1 VACRGPAD
9 RVFRLSPPRRFQ
21 TLNSL
26 LEKTPAELR
35 QAFAA
40 DGLEGYR
47 AGQVLRWVY
56 GRGLRDFEDMS
67 NLSGEMRKQL
77 AGEWS
82 TRALEL
88 DTEVC
93 SSDGTRKL
101 VLKTADGARIESV
114 IIPEQERRTLCV
126 SSQIGCSLD
135 CSFCATGRM
144 GLGRNLRAEEIV
156 DQVLYGS
163 QRLREEGERLTHLV
177 FMGMGEPLLNLAN
190 LVQAIRILTDPDAGA
205 FSWRRVTVSTAGVV
219 PKMQALGEAVR
230 TRLAVSL
237 HATTDEVRDV
247 LVPLNRRFPLAELLD
262 ACRRYPV
269 ARRDRISF
277 EYTLIR
283 DVNDSAADAR
293 RLVKLVHGIPAKI
306 NLIPLNEHPGTSY
319 RRPDDETVER
329 FASLLAASR
338 APVSV
343 RRSRGDDVFAA
354 CGQLANLTERRPAE
368 SREDSRPD
376 VRYTHQA

>member
-1 VACRGPAD
+1 
-9 RVFRLSPPRRFQ
+9 
-21 TLNSL
+21 
-26 LEKTPAELR
+26 
-35 QAFAA
+35 
-40 DGLEGYR
+40 
-47 AGQVLRWVY
+47 
-56 GRGLRDFEDMS
+56 MS
-67 NLSGEMRKQL
+67 NLSGAMRRQL
-77 AGEWS
+77 ASEWS

-88 DTEVC
+88 DTEVR

-101 VLKTADGARIESV
+101 VLKTTDGARIEAV

-144 GLGRNLRAEEIV
+144 GLARNLRADEIV
-156 DQVLYGS
+156 DQVLHGS

-190 LVQAIRILTDPDAGA
+190 VVQAIRILTDPDAGA
-205 FSWRRVTVSTAGVV
+205 FSPRRVTVSTAGVV
-219 PKMQALGEAVR
+219 PRMQALGEAVR

-247 LVPLNRRFPLAELLD
+247 LVPLNRRFPIAELLD

-293 RLVKLVHGIPAKI
+293 RLVKLVHGLPAKI

-319 RRPDDETVER
+319 RRPDDDTVER

-368 SREDSRPD
+368 TREDSRPD
-376 VRYTHQA
+376 VRYTHKA